1 MGDSDISA
9 KLAEAKKR
17 KWDDRTLAQRA
28 ADFAPELL
36 LRSLKALKSDER
48 TLLAALARLAAEERN
63 RHFIHELCAQVFHAP
78 DIATQAAKLRQLLAD
93 FGGVPTIF
101 STMGRMRL
109 RAAAMAAGSMQ
120 NAAMAEVRRIYRST
134 FGELAL
140 PTQVEKVTRRVRD
153 CAKDG
158 VELAL
163 DPRSPEVFGNKG
175 AERYQRN
182 LEAIL
187 SKQEGVGLCIEPW
200 RLVPGL
206 SPYRPSLA
214 AHRLADRL
222 KPLIQLSLKG
232 GRARPII
239 IRTGT
244 SDVIPVVIEGV
255 KLALAGSAFHQAE
268 LVVELPGYLRQS
280 PALLRELTEWAAAR
294 AAKGAKPLRVMLDK
308 GSHLAA
314 ERDRCYTYGDTAAA
328 AANKGETD
336 TRYKQLIHTAIASSP
351 KAVLPCIATHN
362 LFDLAYALLDWGRS
376 GREGLPDFA
385 FTAGLGNHI
394 GRMLARAG
402 ARVTLT
408 TAVVADESEAEFEKY
423 LLTLINEVSR
433 PDSVL
438 AAGPAL
444 EPTSMTWGRMRQQFL
459 ASLSGREEQ
468 LNVAQEQEARRNDSQ
483 FAGLPLA
490 DALDRAGM
498 DALYAAAESAALAN
512 RLPYLPLV
520 LDGQKVDTPLTG
532 IHRSLIA
539 AGVEEYR
546 FTCADFPAVEQA
558 LQLGHRATA
567 GEPLPLDDRRRQ
579 LLMMERL
586 LGKARTQLC
595 TTLVRDAGF
604 TLRDADRE
612 LRDARDA
619 CRFYELSI
627 TRDGW
632 GDGSQPTPLGLV
644 VVASDRAHPL
654 ASAVAGIAAA
664 WVTGNCVIYKPS
676 MASVRLGHELASLVA
691 EAGLS
696 SPRFQLVTCLDNQMA
711 DKLMTD
717 PRVGGLIIS
726 GNAPIA
732 TRLAAKA
739 PTHPLLCAEAGVS
752 SAYLAPECDWQQA
765 IHDLT
770 QAAFRRSGQD
780 AACPHILLVD
790 AGICDRQGFMNALK
804 DAISS
809 LCVLPGWT
817 EAADYGPC
825 ARPLTGAE
833 LRLLTKLEAG
843 EAWLVQPTAQDLH
856 SQLWSPGVVVGVK
869 AGNPIT
875 TRSVQNL
882 PLIGIIRVESSAE
895 AVQLQRRISAG
906 ASAAL
911 YSLDD
916 KLIEQWQHDLA
927 GWQAPCRKLFIN
939 CCPESRPGLLPAA
952 TTWLPA
958 RGTAPQA
965 GGDNYLAALCQWQE
979 TARPQNLSQVRN
991 LPFAPWESLSPK
1003 PSPDDAMR
1011 LHAAANSIAY
1021 WWENE
1026 FGRASITDPRPGQQT
1041 TRTYQPIPLCLRV
1054 EKAGSDID
1062 LSIALM
1068 AALKAGCDVH
1078 LSSASLRAWFP
1089 RLESLG
1095 VAVTIEP
1102 RAEFEARFAE
1112 LAERGFTVRDSAATD
1127 SSFAHAAA
1135 TGLAI
1140 DPASV
1145 LANGRIE
1152 LLHCLREC
1160 VTTRRTTRYGSMD
1173 ESKARR

>member
-9 KLAEAKKR
+9 QLAEAKKR

-28 ADFAPELL
+28 ADMAPELL

-48 TLLAALARLAAEERN
+48 TLLAALARLAEDGRN
-63 RHFIHELCAQVFHAP
+63 RHFVHELCAQVFHAP
-78 DIATQAAKLRQLLAD
+78 DTATQAQKLKQLLAD

-101 STMGRMRL
+101 STVGRLRL

-120 NAAMAEVRRIYRST
+120 NTAMAEVRRIFRST

-140 PTQVEKVTRRVRD
+140 PTQVDKVNRRVRD
-153 CAKDG
+153 CGKEG
-158 VELAL
+158 VTLAL
-163 DPRSPEVFGNKG
+163 NPLSPEVFGNKG
-175 AERYQRN
+175 AERYLRN
-182 LEAIL
+182 LDAIL
-187 SKQEGVGLCIEPW
+187 AKQEGVGLCIEPW

-214 AHRLADRL
+214 AHQLADRL
-222 KPLIQLSLKG
+222 KPLLQLSLKG
-232 GRARPII
+232 GKARPII

-244 SDVIPVVIEGV
+244 SDIMPVIIEGV
-255 KLALAGSAFHQAE
+255 KLALAGTAFHQAE
-268 LVVELPGYLRQS
+268 PIIELPGYLRHA

-294 AAKGAKPLRVMLDK
+294 AAKGARPLRIMLDK

-314 ERDRCYTYGDTAAA
+314 ERSMCYSYGDASAA

-336 TRYKQLIHTAIASSP
+336 TRYKQLLHTAIAAP
-351 KAVLPCIATHN
+351 AKAVRPCIATHN
-362 LFDLAYALLDWGRS
+362 LFDIAYALLDWGRS

-402 ARVTLT
+402 ANVTLAT
-408 TAVVADESEAEFEKY
+408 GVVADEGEAEFEKY
-423 LLTLINEVSR
+423 LLTLINEASL

-444 EPTSMTWGRMRQQFL
+444 APDSMPWGRMRQQFL

-468 LNVAQEQEARRNDSQ
+468 INVAQELEARRNGSG
-483 FAGLPLA
+483 FAGTPLA
-490 DALDRAGM
+490 EALDRAGM
-498 DALYAAAESAALAN
+498 DALYAAAEAAQTD
-512 RLPYLPLV
+512 RLPRLPLV
-520 LDGQKVDTPLTG
+520 LDGAEVATPLTG
-532 IHRSLIA
+532 IHRSLTA
-539 AGVEEYR
+539 AGLEEYR

-558 LQLGHRATA
+558 LQLAYRATA
-567 GEPLPLDDRRRQ
+567 GEPSALDERRRQ

-619 CRFYELSI
+619 CRLYEQAV
-627 TRDGW
+627 TREGWRDG
-632 GDGSQPTPLGLV
+632 SHPTPLGLV
-644 VVASDRAHPL
+644 VVAGDRAHPL

-664 WVTGNCVIYKPS
+664 WITGNCVIYKPS
-676 MASVRLGHELASLVA
+676 MASPRLGHELAALLA
-691 EAGLS
+691 EAGLA

-717 PRVGGLIIS
+717 ARVGGLIIS

-739 PTHPLLCAEAGVS
+739 PTHALLCAEAGVS

-765 IHDLT
+765 IRDIA

-780 AACPHILLVD
+780 ATCPHILLVD
-790 AGICDRQGFMNALK
+790 AGIYDRQGFMNALK
-804 DAISS
+804 DAVSS
-809 LCVLPGWT
+809 LCVQPGWT
-817 EAADYGPC
+817 EAADLGPT

-833 LRLLTKLEAG
+833 LRLLGKLEAG
-843 EAWLVQPTAQDLH
+843 EAWLVKPAAQDLQ

-869 AGNPIT
+869 PGSPIT

-882 PLIGIIRVESSAE
+882 PLIGIIRTEGIA
-895 AVQLQRRISAG
+895 AAAAIQRRISTG
-906 ASAAL
+906 AAAAL
-911 YSLDD
+911 YSLDE
-916 KLIEQWQHDLA
+916 KAIEQWQREMSMGA
-927 GWQAPCRKLFIN
+927 SPCRKLFIN
-939 CCPESRPGLLPAA
+939 CCPESRPGLLPSAS
-952 TTWLPA
+952 TWLPA

-991 LPFAPWESLSPK
+991 LPFAPWEALSPK

-1021 WWENE
+1021 WWDNE
-1026 FGRASITDPRPGQQT
+1026 FGKASVTDPHPGRQA
-1041 TRTYQPIPLCLRV
+1041 TRRYHPIPLCLRV
-1054 EKAGSDID
+1054 EKATSDID

-1102 RAEFEARFAE
+1102 RAEFEGRFPE
-1112 LAERGFTVRDSAATD
+1112 LAERGFTLRDSAATEA
-1127 SSFAHAAA
+1127 SYARAAA

-1140 DPASV
+1140 DATSV
-1145 LANGRIE
+1145 MANGRLE

-1160 VTTRRTTRYGSMD
+1160 VTTRRTTRYGSM
-1173 ESKARR
+1173 EKA

>member
-1 MGDSDISA
+1 MGESDISA
-9 KLAEAKKR
+9 QLAEAKKR

-28 ADFAPELL
+28 ADMAQELL

-48 TLLAALARLAAEERN
+48 TLLAALSRLAAEERN

-78 DIATQAAKLRQLLAD
+78 DSTTQAAKLKQLLAE

-101 STMGRMRL
+101 STMGRLRL

-120 NAAMAEVRRIYRST
+120 NTAMAEVRRIFRAT

-140 PTQVEKVTRRVRD
+140 PTQVDKVNRRVRD
-153 CAKDG
+153 CAKEG
-158 VELAL
+158 VTLAL
-163 DPRSPEVFGNKG
+163 NPLSPEVFGNKG
-175 AERYQRN
+175 AERYLRN
-182 LEAIL
+182 LDAVL
-187 SKQEGVGLCIEPW
+187 AKQEGVGLCIEPW

-214 AHRLADRL
+214 AHQLADRL

-232 GRARPII
+232 GKARPIVL
-239 IRTGT
+239 RSGT
-244 SDVIPVVIEGV
+244 SDIMPVIIEGM
-255 KLALAGSAFHQAE
+255 KLALAGPAFHQAE
-268 LVVELPGYLRQS
+268 LIIELPGYLRQA

-294 AAKGAKPLRVMLDK
+294 AAKGAKPLGVMLDK

-314 ERDRCYTYGDTAAA
+314 ERDMCYNYGDASAT

-336 TRYKQLIHTAIASSP
+336 TRYKQLIHTAITAAP
-351 KAVLPCIATHN
+351 KAVRPCIATHN

-385 FTAGLGNHI
+385 FTAGLGNHM

-402 ARVTLT
+402 ARVILT
-408 TAVVADESEAEFEKY
+408 AGVVAEEGEAEFEKY
-423 LLTLINEVSR
+423 LLTLINEVSL

-444 EPTSMTWGRMRQQFL
+444 EPASMTWGRMRQQFL

-468 LNVAQEQEARRNDSQ
+468 LNLAQEQEARRNDSH
-483 FAGLPLA
+483 FAGTPLA
-490 DALDRAGM
+490 EALDRAGM
-498 DALYAAAESAALAN
+498 DALYAAAEAAQST
-512 RLPYLPLV
+512 RLPHLPLI
-520 LDGQKVDTPLTG
+520 LDGQEVETPLTG
-532 IHRSLIA
+532 IHRSLT
-539 AGVEEYR
+539 AGGIEEYR
-546 FTCADFPAVEQA
+546 FTCADFPAIEQA
-558 LQLGHRATA
+558 LQIAHRATA
-567 GEPLPLDDRRRQ
+567 GEPSALDDRRRQ

-595 TTLVRDAGF
+595 CTLVRDAGF

-619 CRFYELSI
+619 CRFYEQSV

-632 GDGSQPTPLGLV
+632 RDGSHPTPLGTV
-644 VVASDRAHPL
+644 VVAGDRAHPL

-664 WVTGNCVIYKPS
+664 WVAGNCVIYKPS
-676 MASVRLGHELASLVA
+676 MASPRLGHELAALLA
-691 EAGLS
+691 EAGLTA
-696 SPRFQLVTCLDNQMA
+696 PRFQAVTCLDNQMA

-717 PRVGGLIIS
+717 ARVGGLIIS
-726 GNAPIA
+726 GNAPVA

-739 PTHPLLCAEAGVS
+739 PTHALLCAEAGVS

-765 IHDLT
+765 VRDI
-770 QAAFRRSGQD
+770 AKSAFRRSGQD
-780 AACPHILLVD
+780 SNCPHILLVD
-790 AGICDRQGFMNALK
+790 AGIYDRQGFMNALK

-809 LCVLPGWT
+809 LCVQPGWT
-817 EAADYGPC
+817 EAADLGPG

-833 LRLLTKLEAG
+833 LRLLTKLEPG
-843 EAWLVQPTAQDLH
+843 EAWLVQPAAQDLQ
-856 SQLWSPGVVVGVK
+856 SKLWSPGAVVGVK

-882 PLIGIIRVESSAE
+882 PLLGIIRTESPAE
-895 AVQLQRRISAG
+895 AGKLQRRLSAG
-906 ASAAL
+906 AAAAL
-911 YSLDD
+911 YSLDEAT
-916 KLIEQWQHDLA
+916 IGQWRRDMS

-939 CCPESRPGLLPAA
+939 CCPENRPGLQPSAS
-952 TTWLPA
+952 TWLPA
-958 RGTAPQA
+958 RGAAPQA

-1026 FGRASITDPRPGQQT
+1026 FGKESVTDPRPGQRS
-1041 TRTYQPIPLCLRV
+1041 TRSYHPIPLCLRV
-1054 EKAGSDID
+1054 EKATSDID

-1112 LAERGFTVRDSAATD
+1112 LAERGFTVRDSAAGE
-1127 SSFAHAAA
+1127 SSFARAAA

-1140 DPASV
+1140 DPTSV
-1145 LANGRIE
+1145 LANGRLE

-1160 VTTRRTTRYGSMD
+1160 VTTRRSTRYGSMD
-1173 ESKARR
+1173 TAQPGK